1 MYSGR
6 RPPADPDE
14 AMQTYKA
21 VQRTSRTSDDDR
33 ASRSS
38 YDDDDEGRHMGP
50 STTPNLRT
58 RLALVIVVALGIG
71 AVVAFGGAHR
81 LKESLSRPSQ
91 LPAPRKRTGSAVPVP
106 SIATSAAYAA
116 KAQQDALTPRLGFVL
131 IPRTLG
137 AVLLGALW
145 PSCMHPMSAKCREG
159 SRRRA
164 GGPHNPH
171 AAIPPS
177 RFFAKTNASVPL
189 LLETVTTPDGAARA
203 QHQAP
208 IRYPRAH
215 PHTRTHHY
223 PRPHPYMHAT
233 CSSARVGWSVSS
245 TLVLVPRVCAMR
257 RAGPPMISCSPY
269 LSPYD
274 IRTQNDIKAQAQ
286 PSGAPVILGTML
298 SAPRAHVLS
307 LYDECMCTAAQRTP
321 RALANARNL
330 TSPSPSPPLLSRL
343 LSALCALLSC

>member
-91 LPAPRKRTGSAVPVP
+91 LPAPRKSKESLSRPSQLPAPRKSTGNTRAAAVPLP

-145 PSCMHPMSAKCREG
+145 PSCMHPMSARCREG

-233 CSSARVGWSVSS
+233 CSSARLDGLSRQLSFS
-245 TLVLVPRVCAMR
+245 CLVCAQC
-257 RAGPPMISCSPY
+257 A
-269 LSPYD
+269 
-274 IRTQNDIKAQAQ
+274 AQA
-286 PSGAPVILGTML
+286 
-298 SAPRAHVLS
+298 R
-307 LYDECMCTAAQRTP
+307 R
-321 RALANARNL
+321 
-330 TSPSPSPPLLSRL
+330 
-343 LSALCALLSC
+343 